1 MICNPFTHETLH
13 LSDTSEGPVLVGD
26 ESATTFR
33 VRDGIPILMN
43 SANITNASQKSRRYY
58 DAVAPIYAFTQSVYY
73 RLNGGEAESRQEY
86 LNYVRV
92 KKGDRVLE
100 VSVGNGA
107 NIRFLPKEAEYFG
120 IDVSWKQLVR
130 CKSTG
135 ACFGFEVELFQADAE
150 HLPFV
155 DNSFD
160 VVFNVGSVNYFEDK
174 STAVDE
180 MFRVAKPGAL
190 MVIAD
195 ETEKAASSHNKLPIF
210 RGYYNSWKTPVEP
223 PVDELPSDA
232 KNVRLTE
239 SRSGMYFSLQFT
251 K

>member
-120 IDVSWKQLVR
+120 DR
-130 CKSTG
+130 R
-135 ACFGFEVELFQADAE
+135 FVEA
-150 HLPFV
+150 
-155 DNSFD
+155 
-160 VVFNVGSVNYFEDK
+160 
-174 STAVDE
+174 TRE
-180 MFRVAKPGAL
+180 MQEYGGL
-190 MVIAD
+190 
-195 ETEKAASSHNKLPIF
+195 L
-210 RGYYNSWKTPVEP
+210 
-223 PVDELPSDA
+223 
-232 KNVRLTE
+232 RL
-239 SRSGMYFSLQFT
+239 
-251 K
+251 